1 MQTGANALRFHDQ
14 SLDLLLQQPLTISR
28 TCRGSLSDHG
38 PDARSHLEPA
48 LMNEVLY
55 DLVSSVGM
63 NLEVSR
69 QSSYRRECLAALE
82 LSAQESLLR
91 REHDLIKD

>member
-1 MQTGANALRFHDQ
+1 
-14 SLDLLLQQPLTISR
+14 
-28 TCRGSLSDHG
+28 
-38 PDARSHLEPA
+38 
-48 LMNEVLY
+48 MNEVLY